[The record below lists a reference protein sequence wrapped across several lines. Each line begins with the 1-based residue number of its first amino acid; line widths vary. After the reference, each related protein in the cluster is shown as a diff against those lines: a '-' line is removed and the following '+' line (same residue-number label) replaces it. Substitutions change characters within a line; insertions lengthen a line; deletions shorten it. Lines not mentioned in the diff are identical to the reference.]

1 MKLYFGMK
9 RLFFIILL
17 FSSVFVY
24 SQNVRVNLTGKGLE
38 NRKVKLSV
46 VEDRISLLQTEK
58 SVQTVATGDSVV
70 NFALV
75 LDGVSEL
82 VLSVDAYSYSF
93 LAQPGNIY
101 ELNLKDFNFNLADS
115 FNVLM
120 YRVEL
125 PIEILSPENELT
137 AKIIK
142 YDYDVQSYLL
152 NNKRKLYPMRDSLA
166 IAGLY
171 ELKNQFLQGEDKS
184 SYFYN
189 YVEYEFA
196 ALERSLSIRNYNKL
210 RNNLFIDKPILYH
223 NVGYMDCFN
232 NVFDHYFSKGNKF
245 VSQSEIEFWL
255 NTHNHIDFLDA
266 LGKDSVLRNEKFREL
281 VFIKGLKDI
290 YTDGTFEKADVIKLL
305 EALAKQTK
313 FEEHRKIALNTV
325 EALLSI
331 SFSGKEFANF
341 VLKNVT
347 DELVNLSQYNDK
359 PLVLNFVKLNDVE
372 SKREMEV
379 VHALYDSVKTNCNIV
394 TISCDRN
401 LDALYNFVKNTK
413 VGSKYQWQM
422 LHFDGNYD
430 LLEYYKVKAFPMF
443 ILISKEGK
451 ILENPMRNPSEGS
464 LLRFF

>member
-1 MKLYFGMK
+1 MK
-9 RLFFIILL
+9 RLFFIIFLL
-17 FSSVFVY
+17 SSVFVC
-24 SQNVRVNLTGKGLE
+24 SQNVRINLTGKGLE
-38 NRKVKLSV
+38 NKKVKLSL

-58 SVQTVATGDSVV
+58 SVKSLATGDSLV
-70 NFALV
+70 NFELV

-82 VLSVDAYSYSF
+82 VISIDAYSYSF

-101 ELNLKDFNFNLADS
+101 EMKLRDFNFNLADS

-137 AKIIK
+137 SKIIK
-142 YDYDVQSYLL
+142 YDYEIQNYLL
-152 NNKRKLYPMRDSLA
+152 SNKRKLYPMRDSLA

-171 ELKNQFLQGEDKS
+171 ELKDKFLQGEEKS

-196 ALERSLSIRNYNKL
+196 AMERSIALKNYNRL
-210 RNNLFIDKPILYH
+210 RNMFFIDKPILYY

-232 NVFDHYFSKGNKF
+232 NIFDHYFSKGNKF
-245 VSQSEIEFWL
+245 VSQHEIEFWL
-255 NTHNHIDFLDA
+255 TTHNHEDFLDA

-281 VFIKGLKDI
+281 VFIKGLKDV
-290 YTDGTFEKADVIKLL
+290 YTDGSFEKADVIKML
-305 EALAKQTK
+305 ENFAGQTK
-313 FEEHRKIALNTV
+313 FEEHRKIALNTI
-325 EALLSI
+325 EALLSV
-331 SFSGKEFANF
+331 SHSGKEFADF
-341 VLKNVT
+341 VLRNVS
-347 DELVNLSQYNDK
+347 EQEVNLSQYNDK
-359 PLVLNFVKLNDVE
+359 PLLLNFVKLNDVE

-379 VHALYDSVKTNCNIV
+379 VHALYDSIKNNCNVV

-401 LDALYNFVKNTK
+401 LDALYNFVKNSK
-413 VGSKYQWQM
+413 IGSKYQWQM

-443 ILISKEGK
+443 ILISNDGR

-464 LLRFF
+464 LLRFI

>member
-1 MKLYFGMK
+1 MK
-9 RLFFIILL
+9 RLFFIIFLL
-17 FSSVFVY
+17 SSVFVY
-24 SQNVRVNLTGKGLE
+24 SQNVRINLTGKGLE
-38 NRKVKLSV
+38 NRKVKLSL

-58 SVQTVATGDSVV
+58 SVKSVATGDSLV
-70 NFALV
+70 NFELV

-82 VLSVDAYSYSF
+82 VISIDAYSYSF

-101 ELNLKDFNFNLADS
+101 EMNLRDFNFNLADS

-120 YRVEL
+120 YKVEL
-125 PIEILSPENELT
+125 PIEIVSPENELT
-137 AKIIK
+137 SKIIK
-142 YDYDVQSYLL
+142 YDYEIQNYLL
-152 NNKRKLYPMRDSLA
+152 KNKRKLYPMKDSLT

-171 ELKNQFLQGEDKS
+171 ELKNKLLENEDKS
-184 SYFYN
+184 SYYYN
-189 YVEYEFA
+189 YVDYEFA
-196 ALERSLSIRNYNKL
+196 ALERSLALRNYNKL
-210 RNNLFIDKPILYH
+210 RNSLFIDKPILYY

-232 NVFDHYFSKGNKF
+232 NVFDNYFSKGNKF
-245 VSQSEIEFWL
+245 VTPSEIEFWL
-255 NTHNHIDFLDA
+255 TTHNHEDFLDA

-290 YTDGTFEKADVIKLL
+290 YIDGIFEKVDVIKAL
-305 EALAKQTK
+305 EGVARQTK
-313 FEEHRKIALNTV
+313 FEEHKKIALNTI
-325 EALLSI
+325 EALLSV
-331 SFSGKEFANF
+331 SHSGKEFADF
-341 VLKNVT
+341 VLKNVS
-347 DELVNLSQYNDK
+347 EQMVNLSQYNDK
-359 PLVLNFVKLNDVE
+359 PLILNFVKLNDVE

-379 VHALYDSVKTNCNIV
+379 VHALYDSIKNNCNIV

-443 ILISKEGK
+443 ILISKEGR

>member
-125 PIEILSPENELT
+125 PIEILSLENELT